1 VIRSDAPITDPND
14 SLDPMNRNSLRRLE
28 VFGGAYEE
36 YQGTSKAVV
45 PGILW
50 PVRGRAAPSCDAC
63 HIGVLSRS
71 VARKPTRR

>member
-45 PGILW
+45 PGIL
-50 PVRGRAAPSCDAC
+50 
-63 HIGVLSRS
+63 
-71 VARKPTRR
+71 